1 MRRVLPGIL
10 LLLGLVLGFGLAHLW
25 PKPAARTSAT
35 ATGGNRALTVTIAA
49 LVDGS
54 ERFVFTRDNV
64 WDDHGQ
70 WQPPKEVTFNG
81 EPWPDL
87 AAPPPQWDKLAAN
100 LDLSKA
106 VLLQRKG
113 RDIIA
118 LEKTAEGFDL
128 YFADTQMGAAP
139 YEATISIPLK

>member
-1 MRRVLPGIL
+1 M
-10 LLLGLVLGFGLAHLW
+10 GFGLARLW
-25 PKPAARTSAT
+25 PKPVAKESVHQTE
-35 ATGGNRALTVTIAA
+35 TGRALTITISA

-64 WDDHGQ
+64 WDEHGH
-70 WQPPKEVTFNG
+70 WQIPKEVTFNG

-87 AAPPPQWDKLAAN
+87 SAPPPQWDKLAAN
-100 LDLSKA
+100 LDLTKA

-128 YFADTQMGAAP
+128 YFADTQMGAAV